1 VAAEV
6 PAAKA
11 VKRPSPVGALE
22 EALRIVE
29 SEPLKAIE
37 LASQALRGLKPSFEL
52 SSFERALKA
61 HRARLKLEE
70 GEGLK
75 QAVKELK
82 ADLTELLA
90 HARARGSD
98 VSRVAHSS
106 PTR

>member
-11 VKRPSPVGALE
+11 ARLSPVEALE

-29 SEPLKAIE
+29 SEPLKAVE
-37 LASQALRGLKPSFEL
+37 LASQALKGLKPSFETA
-52 SSFERALKA
+52 SFERALKA

-75 QAVKELK
+75 QAARELK
-82 ADLTELLA
+82 ADLEELL
-90 HARARGSD
+90 ARARGSD
-98 VSRVAHSS
+98 VSRAAHSS

>member
-11 VKRPSPVGALE
+11 VKRPSPVETLE

-37 LASQALRGLKPSFEL
+37 LASQALRGLKPGFEL

-75 QAVKELK
+75 QAARELK
-82 ADLTELLA
+82 ADLEELL
-90 HARARGSD
+90 ARARGSD
-98 VSRVAHSS
+98 VHR
-106 PTR
+106 PLTPR